1 VFICFGFILRS
12 YIYLFYIQSHFA
24 GQAMIQNDP
33 KESKKE
39 GSPKRV
45 SDPQAESKPRSSGT
59 KSKSHLDYWRE
70 RIKRPKY
77 TRDGVLHHS
86 PHWAIELQSGGK
98 RCNWSLGTSNRDTGA
113 ALAREIYLHLQR
125 HGWEATRTRYRP
137 RPEKKS
143 DLTVGEYLEAVQ
155 EVASISP
162 RTLESYAKALRKIV
176 TDAFKIRTPA
186 GQSKFDYVT
195 GGYDAWKERVES
207 MRLAK
212 LTAATIQSWKLAFI
226 AKAGADP
233 LAIRRARNSVN
244 SFLRRAKSLFSAEFL
259 GHLRNIELP
268 NPLPFE
274 GVAFEPRQSNKYY
287 STIDPPALVARARK
301 ELATKHS
308 EAFKIF
314 LLGLFCGLRRH
325 EIDLLEWTAFRWDES
340 VLHIT
345 PTQYFHPKSEDSIGK
360 IPIEAELLA
369 IFRGYHAKS
378 RTNFVVSSNV
388 PPRPGA
394 LYNHYRCEKHF
405 DFLTDWLRGHGV
417 NGLKPLHTLRKEFGS
432 QLCQQ
437 FGIYAASRGLRHSAI
452 AVTADF
458 YTDST
463 ARGVVGLGHL
473 LVDQGKKIISLK
485 DQKPRGKKR
494 KAS

>member
-1 VFICFGFILRS
+1 
-12 YIYLFYIQSHFA
+12 
-24 GQAMIQNDP
+24 M
-33 KESKKE
+33 
-39 GSPKRV
+39 
-45 SDPQAESKPRSSGT
+45 
-59 KSKSHLDYWRE
+59 
-70 RIKRPKY
+70 
-77 TRDGVLHHS
+77 
-86 PHWAIELQSGGK
+86 
-98 RCNWSLGTSNRDTGA
+98 
-113 ALAREIYLHLQR
+113 AREIYLHLQR
-125 HGWEATRTRYRP
+125 HGWEATRARYRP
-137 RPEKKS
+137 RPKKKS

-176 TDAFKIRTPA
+176 TDAFKIRIPT

-207 MRLAK
+207 VPLAK

-226 AKAGADP
+226 AKGGTDP

-244 SFLRRAKSLFSAEFL
+244 SFLRRAKSLFSAELL

-287 STIDPPALVARARK
+287 STIDAPALVARARK
-301 ELATKHS
+301 ELATKHP

-369 IFRGYHAKS
+369 LFRGYRAKS
-378 RTNFVVSSNV
+378 RSNFVVSSDV
-388 PPRPGA
+388 APRPGV
-394 LYNHYRCEKHF
+394 LYFHYRCTAHF
-405 DFLTDWLRGHGV
+405 DFLTDWLRTHGV
-417 NGLKPLHTLRKEFGS
+417 DGLKPLHTLRKEFGS
-432 QLCQQ
+432 QLCNA

-452 AVTADF
+452 AITADF
-458 YTDST
+458 YTDAGAKGT
-463 ARGVVGLGHL
+463 VGLGHL
-473 LVDQGKKIISLK
+473 LTDQGKKIIPLEGK
-485 DQKPRGKKR
+485 KTRGKKR